1 MMRLTVSKTV
11 LVAAC
16 AAGAGI
22 ALAPAAS
29 AAPDPCQNASGAT
42 VCQAPGSAS
51 ESATPP
57 VPSNGVQ
64 NGPYGPNGGTPP
76 VGGNNS

>member
-1 MMRLTVSKTV
+1 MMRKTASTT
-11 LVAAC
+11 LLLAAC

-22 ALAPAAS
+22 ALAPVAS
-29 AAPDPCQNASGAT
+29 ADPNPCQNAGTAT

-57 VPSNGVQ
+57 VPGNGAQ

-76 VGGNNS
+76 VGGNS

>member
-1 MMRLTVSKTV
+1 MLRINASKT
-11 LVAAC
+11 LLLATC

-22 ALAPAAS
+22 ALAPVAT
-29 AAPDPCQNASGAT
+29 AAPESCQNDVNAT

-57 VPSNGVQ
+57 IPGNGAQ
-64 NGPYGPNGGTPP
+64 NGPYGPNGSTPP
-76 VGGNNS
+76 LGDN